1 MQPVRPQPQVTGGP
15 SSGRVP
21 GSGLWPH
28 SPAIALAPASGL
40 PSTTMPPPTPVPRI
54 APNTTRAPAAAPSTA
69 SDRARQLAS
78 LAIATGTRSASCR
91 SRCNGTAFEPGQVDH
106 ADRHAVGAD
115 QAGHADADRADGAAA
130 VLQRLAELGQRRQGG
145 GIVARHVAAQ
155 ARHLAAALVQRDRRD
170 LAAADVETD
179 PEHRAV
185 DLRAR
190 PGSSEPTRR

>member
-1 MQPVRPQPQVTGGP
+1 MQPVRPQPQVSGGP

-21 GSGLWPH
+21 GRGLWPH
-28 SPAIALAPASGL
+28 SPAVALAPVSAL

-78 LAIATGTRSASCR
+78 LATATGTRSASLQVPLQR
-91 SRCNGTAFEPGQVDH
+91 TAFEPGQVGH

-115 QAGHADADRADGAAA
+115 QPRHADADRADGAAA
-130 VLQRLAELGQRRQGG
+130 VLQRLHQLGQRRQRP
-145 GIVARHVAAQ
+145 GIVAGHVAAQ
-155 ARHLAAALVQRDRRD
+155 ARHLAAARIQRDRRD

-179 PEHRAV
+179 PKHCAV

-190 PGSSEPTRR
+190 RGSSEPT